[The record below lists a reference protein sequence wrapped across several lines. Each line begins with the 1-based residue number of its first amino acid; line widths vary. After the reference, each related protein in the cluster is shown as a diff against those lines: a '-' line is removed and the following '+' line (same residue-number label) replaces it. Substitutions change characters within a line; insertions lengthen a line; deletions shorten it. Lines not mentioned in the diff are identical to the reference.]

1 MIGADLL
8 YIILF
13 HFSSVLQ
20 LSYYSIKKEYQNV
33 LQICFRYITLR
44 VVLLLSFILRLFF
57 GECFFHIL
65 LFFVIFFY
73 FWHITSF
80 VVIFSALT
88 FNNLF
93 FNRNYIK
100 IQVSLMLL
108 ILLNAKSLLLP
119 LTKKP
124 AYASQ
129 ESSCLRNFLLL
140 KRQVFEETNH

>member
-129 ESSCLRNFLLL
+129 ESSCLKSFLLPL
-140 KRQVFEETNH
+140 F